1 MELVIITPEEELFRG
16 SIKSI
21 KVPGTQGQF
30 QILKGHAPIVS
41 SLEKGHVT
49 VVDSAN
55 NKHEYAITQGYVEVL
70 RDEVSCMVVADKAAT
85 ADN

>member
-1 MELVIITPEEELFRG
+1 MELVIITPEKELFRG
-16 SIKSI
+16 SIRSI

-41 SLEKGHVT
+41 SLEKGTVT

-55 NKHEYAITQGYVEVL
+55 AKHEYTITQGYVEVL
-70 RDEVSCMVVADKAAT
+70 RDEVSCMVVSDTEAAT
-85 ADN
+85 SN

>member
-1 MELVIITPEEELFRG
+1 MTPESELFRG
-16 SIKSI
+16 SIRSI

-41 SLEKGHVT
+41 SLEKGMVT
-49 VVDSAN
+49 VVDNAN
-55 NKHEYAITQGYVEVL
+55 AKHEFAITQGYVEVL
-70 RDEVSCMVVADKAAT
+70 RDEVSCMVVADTAA

>member
-1 MELVIITPEEELFRG
+1 MELIIITPEEELYSG

-41 SLEKGHVT
+41 SLEKGTIT
-49 VVDSAN
+49 VVDMAGG
-55 NKHEYAITQGYVEVL
+55 KHEFRITQGYVEVL
-70 RDEVSCMVVADKAAT
+70 RDEVNCMVVSDSEEET
-85 ADN
+85 S